1 MELIERLM
9 ELQALGDQYKVDQ
22 VEPRLRGVLAKC
34 GFLDSDLDLKV
45 GNFSGGWKVRMG
57 LAKIFMNSPDVLLLD
72 EPTNH
77 LDLESVE
84 WLETFLIN
92 QDIPVVVVSHDRE
105 FMDRVCNKIVDTAE
119 GMTYS
124 YKGNYTQFLE
134 QREEKMRIWKAKFRQ
149 QCKEVSAIEKYI
161 KVNKGKQAMSQAVAR
176 RTREL
181 ETRRKSKDWM
191 DPPPRLL
198 KRIKFFF
205 PEPPVQQRGSRKSVT
220 LAALN
225 NTTHGYGDG
234 IDKVLFDGATMTVDY
249 GDKIGIVGAN
259 GAGKST
265 LLRLLLGKE
274 EPISGSQSSEGRK
287 PWRFRL
293 YPTAYKPGTVV
304 LREGLADFTQ
314 HQADLLPQDLTTLEA
329 VEQSNG
335 MGMAQ
340 KDFRGQQS
348 LHARSTSIW
357 RIAVANVDAA
367 CGKQHGEEAAGG
379 LADLIEIMS
388 KFRFKGKRLDVK
400 VGACSGGEK
409 ARLAIVRMMLTPSQ
423 LLVLDE
429 PTNHLDV
436 TMKETLEYS
445 LREFPGAAVIVSHDR
460 YFLSQTCRKIL
471 EVKNGKVRIHDGD
484 FRSYMESDRELRK
497 KIERRYS
504 GASAGIL
511 PVPMSGEEAKAESRG
526 GLKKY
531 AYKRRIAAQIAA
543 RNQPVILSR

>member
-1 MELIERLM
+1 MSDKKIKMAVLDQSFVDELDFENTLEDEVMSAVPKQRDILYDLNEVEAKLEAFERDEDKPMELIERLM

-274 EPISGSQSSEGRK
+274 EPISGSV
-287 PWRFRL
+287 L
-293 YPTAYKPGTVV
+293 PG
-304 LREGLADFTQ
+304 EIHPNCYFTQ

-340 KDFRGQQS
+340 K
-348 LHARSTSIW
+348 
-357 RIAVANVDAA
+357 
-367 CGKQHGEEAAGG
+367 
-379 LADLIEIMS
+379 DLIEIMS